1 MNRVCGAA
9 VYQQKDQ
16 QQNLF
21 LIYRAITETAEL
33 TEKKT
38 IKSTILLP
46 SYFFL
51 TLGAILGFVLIL
63 LTTHVTMRKQG
74 KLHNEIHLCNK
85 LCYRL
90 TKTTKMVITSG
101 KPIYLNHNLAV
112 FKSHLTTP
120 CKNQPVSGALLHVMN
135 SRTLPSVGIKQRETQ
150 SQKLTLNVT
159 L

>member
-1 MNRVCGAA
+1 
-9 VYQQKDQ
+9 
-16 QQNLF
+16 
-21 LIYRAITETAEL
+21 
-33 TEKKT
+33 
-38 IKSTILLP
+38 
-46 SYFFL
+46 
-51 TLGAILGFVLIL
+51 
-63 LTTHVTMRKQG
+63 MRKQG

-101 KPIYLNHNLAV
+101 KAIYLNHNLAV

-120 CKNQPVSGALLHVMN
+120 CKNQPVRGALLHVMN